1 MGSLG
6 TGGGPGAGGKLQEPP
21 RLRLGPSVPGQAPR
35 PPNQDAA
42 RQAWGFRKGR
52 PPQPRKHS
60 QTGSQQSLGPGV
72 PREDPWAY
80 GTRRHPSHGWA
91 RGPRGLGRGA
101 SWGAVSVTVRSDKI
115 AQSLAA
121 CDYLLEANGCFNIN
135 RPQAAF
141 GERRPEPWPGCLR
154 RQEVPPP
161 PHGANTDPGTA
172 RTRPTRRLAAQCSGH
187 GRTGRPAR
195 APGPERPVHTTRPR
209 LTQRRAPAP
218 LTPADSSRRLSTL
231 CWCSGPHRARLPRDV
246 PDCVDS

>member
-1 MGSLG
+1 MPAAVTDGIAGNGRGARGRRETPGAAETQAGPLRSRAGTEASEPGRCSPSLG
-6 TGGGPGAGGKLQEPP
+6 VPEGA
-21 RLRLGPSVPGQAPR
+21 A
-35 PPNQDAA
+35 
-42 RQAWGFRKGR
+42 

-115 AQSLAA
+115 AQSPAA

-135 RPQAAF
+135 GPQAAF
-141 GERRPEPWPGCLR
+141 GERRPEPRPGCLR

-161 PHGANTDPGTA
+161 PHGANTAPEPPG
-172 RTRPTRRLAAQCSGH
+172 
-187 GRTGRPAR
+187 R
-195 APGPERPVHTTRPR
+195 APHTGWRHS
-209 LTQRRAPAP
+209 APAAGEP
-218 LTPADSSRRLSTL
+218 AAPPALPGPSAPSTPRGL
-231 CWCSGPHRARLPRDV
+231 G
-246 PDCVDS
+246 